1 MSYYHDKITNS
12 DMYLHK
18 LTLEDEN
25 NESVFL
31 WGARQ
36 VGKTILLEQIY
47 PQARLHL
54 FRYSI
59 KNFLDL

>member
-1 MSYYHDKITNS
+1 MC
-12 DMYLHK
+12 LLK

-31 WGARQ
+31 WRARQ
-36 VGKTILLEQIY
+36 VGKTILLEHIY
-47 PQARLHL
+47 LEARLHL

-59 KNFLDL
+59 KNILNL